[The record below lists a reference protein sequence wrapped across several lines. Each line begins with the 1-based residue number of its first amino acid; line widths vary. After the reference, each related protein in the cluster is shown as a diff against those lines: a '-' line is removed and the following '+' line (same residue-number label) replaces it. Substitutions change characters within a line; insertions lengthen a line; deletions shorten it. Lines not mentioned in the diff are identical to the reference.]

1 MVPHPPNRAE
11 HARGRGYAR
20 NRATRGLSRLCR
32 RGLRLPTALSLARTL
47 HRRRGGAPESLG
59 RVKLTRSTHRGGWCE
74 AARMGKA
81 LLAGSQSRAAGLGSA
96 EAGARSPCGGSPPP
110 HFCSQMRDPLAR
122 IPDRVHPEDGR
133 DRRGQR
139 SSRAA
144 AGERITSART
154 QEVRKQAL
162 PCDALGEVAERS
174 NAAVSKPLRVVRLV
188 EGSNPSLS
196 ARTRR
201 KPRSQAVC
209 GRGRSG

>member
-1 MVPHPPNRAE
+1 MREAAGMHGIARLAASRGSVDAWAAAHGAE
-11 HARGRGYAR
+11 PCSH
-20 NRATRGLSRLCR
+20 
-32 RGLRLPTALSLARTL
+32 TASTA
-47 HRRRGGAPESLG
+47 RRRARIPRTSE
-59 RVKLTRSTHRGGWCE
+59 VTRSTHRGGWCE